1 MTNYKHLIA
10 LLLGAGIAGASQ
22 LSAQEPAK
30 EVRTIKL
37 LQDDAQVRYA
47 SKLYELKYTK
57 PTDIRPFILAAVKRY
72 SDRSQV
78 ERVNNYENNK
88 KYLLVSTG
96 EDFLPYVDELI
107 AGLDKPGKEDAN
119 GSIIEGTGITRITYT
134 PNYRAAADIVRII
147 NEGLKTPEGM
157 MYLNEDT
164 NTIYWK
170 DDKGAALAALSWV
183 KYLDRPLPQVEL
195 HLKYYEIRESKLR
208 DIGVDYLAWKNGP
221 GLDIFSAG
229 FDTGKIFSTEA
240 VFDVIGGVSQ
250 LVDLTKDF
258 SSAWGYGGFFTAP
271 KFDLS
276 FIRVLQQSGNA
287 KLAAQADLTFIN
299 TPVYEV
305 PALNTHLPK
314 VYTAQL
320 TPGYENITKDD
331 DDRSSVVTGG
341 DSSLTLSV
349 INPVICFGAT
359 EDEIESKG
367 EIPSTQEFYEKN
379 NGGVVFA
386 YKLASKSVTER
397 SNRGDELGDS
407 STVGGELTLGFKTEK
422 LLASYIK
429 ENDVEQTI
437 GIPFL
442 VKIPV
447 LKYLFGTTTSIK
459 ERTYIVVTAEASLVH
474 PDGHPAPVESVSAP
488 VPDPD
493 AEAEAEA
500 EVKDEANANISTL

>member
-1 MTNYKHLIA
+1 MTNYRHLIA
-10 LLLGAGIAGASQ
+10 LLLGASIAGASQ

-37 LQDDAQVRYA
+37 LQDDAQVRFA
-47 SKLYELKYTK
+47 SRLYELKYTK
-57 PTDIRPFILAAVKRY
+57 PTDIRPFILAAVTRY
-72 SDRSQV
+72 NARSQV
-78 ERVNNYENNK
+78 DRVNNNEANK
-88 KYLLVSTG
+88 HYLLVSTG
-96 EDFLPYVDELI
+96 EDFLPYVDKLI
-107 AGLDKPGKEDAN
+107 AGLDVPGKEDEF
-119 GSIIEGTGITRITYT
+119 GSIIEGTGVTRVTYH
-134 PNYRAAADIVRII
+134 PNYRLGTEMLRII
-147 NEGLKTPEGM
+147 NAGLRSPEGTIF
-157 MYLNEDT
+157 LNEDT
-164 NTIYWK
+164 NTIFWK
-170 DDKGAALAALSWV
+170 DDRAAAMAALNWI
-183 KYLDRPLPQVEL
+183 KYLDRPVPQVNL
-195 HLKYYEIRESKLR
+195 KLKYYEIRESKLR

-240 VFDVIGGVSQ
+240 IFDVIGGVSQ

-258 SSAWGYGGFFTAP
+258 SSTWGYGGFFTAP

-276 FIRVLQQSGNA
+276 FIRLLQQSGNA
-287 KLAAQADLTFIN
+287 KLAAEAELTFVN
-299 TPVYEV
+299 TPVYETES
-305 PALNTHLPK
+305 LNTHLPK
-314 VYTAQL
+314 VYKATL

-331 DDRSSVVTGG
+331 NDRSSVVTGG

-359 EDEIESKG
+359 PEETTPKG
-367 EIPSTQEFYEKN
+367 QIPSTQEFYEKN
-379 NGGVVFA
+379 EGGVVFA

-459 ERTYIVVTAEASLVH
+459 ERTYVVVTAEASLIH
-474 PDGHPAPVESVSAP
+474 PDGPILAAEPVVESDFGS
-488 VPDPD
+488 DR
-493 AEAEAEA
+493 
-500 EVKDEANANISTL
+500 

>member
-1 MTNYKHLIA
+1 MTNYKKLIA
-10 LLLGAGIAGASQ
+10 LLLGASIAGASQ

-30 EVRTIKL
+30 DVRTIKL
-37 LQDDAQVRYA
+37 LQDDAQVRFA

-57 PTDIRPFILAAVKRY
+57 PTDIRPFILAAVTRY
-72 SDRSQV
+72 NARSQV
-78 ERVNNYENNK
+78 DRVNNNNADRH
-88 KYLLVSTG
+88 YLLVSTG
-96 EDFLPYVDELI
+96 EDFIPYVDALI
-107 AGLDKPGKEDAN
+107 AGLDVPGKQDEF
-119 GSIIEGTGITRITYT
+119 GSIIEGTGVTRVTYH
-134 PNYRAAADIVRII
+134 PNYRIGTEMLRII
-147 NEGLKTPEGM
+147 NAGMRSPEGTI
-157 MYLNEDT
+157 YLNEDT
-164 NTIYWK
+164 NTIFWK
-170 DDKGAALAALSWV
+170 DDRAAANAALNWI
-183 KYLDRPLPQVEL
+183 KYLDRPLPQVNL
-195 HLKYYEIRESKLR
+195 KLKYYEIRESKLR
-208 DIGVDYLAWKNGP
+208 DIGLDYLAWKNGP

-258 SSAWGYGGFFTAP
+258 STAWGYGGFFTAP

-287 KLAAQADLTFIN
+287 KLAAEAELTFVN
-299 TPVYEV
+299 TPIYESE
-305 PALNTHLPK
+305 ALNTHLPK
-314 VYTAQL
+314 IYTAQL

-359 EDEIESKG
+359 PEETTQKG
-367 EIPSTQEFYEKN
+367 QIPSTQEFYEKN
-379 NGGVVFA
+379 DGGVVFA

-422 LLASYIK
+422 LLTSYIK

-474 PDGHPAPVESVSAP
+474 PDGPIAAAEPVVESDFGS
-488 VPDPD
+488 DR
-493 AEAEAEA
+493 
-500 EVKDEANANISTL
+500 

>member
-1 MTNYKHLIA
+1 MTNYKKLIA
-10 LLLGAGIAGASQ
+10 LLLGAGIAGMSL
-22 LSAQEPAK
+22 LSAQEPEK

-37 LQDDAQVRYA
+37 LQDDAQVRFA

-57 PTDIRPFILAAVKRY
+57 PTDIRPFILAAVTRY
-72 SDRSQV
+72 NARSQV
-78 ERVNNYENNK
+78 DRVNNNNADRH
-88 KYLLVSTG
+88 YLLVSTG
-96 EDFLPYVDELI
+96 EDFIPYVDALI
-107 AGLDKPGKEDAN
+107 AGLDVPGKQDDF
-119 GSIIEGTGITRITYT
+119 GSIIEGTGVTRVTYH
-134 PNYRAAADIVRII
+134 PNYRIGTEMLRII
-147 NEGLKTPEGM
+147 NAGMRSPEGTI
-157 MYLNEDT
+157 YLNEDT
-164 NTIYWK
+164 NTIFWK
-170 DDKGAALAALSWV
+170 DDRAAANAALNWI
-183 KYLDRPLPQVEL
+183 KYLDRPLPQVNL
-195 HLKYYEIRESKLR
+195 KLKYYEIRESKLR
-208 DIGVDYLAWKNGP
+208 DIGLDYLAWKNGP

-258 SSAWGYGGFFTAP
+258 SSSWGYGGFFTAP

-287 KLAAQADLTFIN
+287 KLAAEAELTFVN
-299 TPVYEV
+299 TPIYETE
-305 PALNTHLPK
+305 ALNTHLPK

-331 DDRSSVVTGG
+331 NDRTSVVTGG

-359 EDEIESKG
+359 AEETQSKG

-379 NGGVVFA
+379 DGGVVFA

-422 LLASYIK
+422 LLASYVK

-474 PDGHPAPVESVSAP
+474 PDGPILAAEPVVESDFGA
-488 VPDPD
+488 DR
-493 AEAEAEA
+493 
-500 EVKDEANANISTL
+500 

>member
-1 MTNYKHLIA
+1 MTNYRHLIA
-10 LLLGAGIAGASQ
+10 LLLGASIAGASQ

-37 LQDDAQVRYA
+37 LQDDAQVRFA
-47 SKLYELKYTK
+47 SRLYELKYTK
-57 PTDIRPFILAAVKRY
+57 PTDIRPFILAAVTRY
-72 SDRSQV
+72 NARSQV
-78 ERVNNYENNK
+78 DRVNNNEANK
-88 KYLLVSTG
+88 HYLLVSTG
-96 EDFLPYVDELI
+96 EDFLPYVDKLI
-107 AGLDKPGKEDAN
+107 AGLDVPGKEDEF
-119 GSIIEGTGITRITYT
+119 GSIIEGTGVTRVTYH
-134 PNYRAAADIVRII
+134 PNYRLGTEMLRII
-147 NEGLKTPEGM
+147 NAGLRSPEGTIF
-157 MYLNEDT
+157 LNEDT
-164 NTIYWK
+164 NTIFWK
-170 DDKGAALAALSWV
+170 DDRAAAMAALNWI
-183 KYLDRPLPQVEL
+183 KYLDRPVPQVNL
-195 HLKYYEIRESKLR
+195 KLKYYEIRESKLR

-240 VFDVIGGVSQ
+240 IFDVIGGVSQ

-258 SSAWGYGGFFTAP
+258 SSTWGYGGFFTAP
-271 KFDLS
+271 RFDLS
-276 FIRVLQQSGNA
+276 FIRLLQQSGNA
-287 KLAAQADLTFIN
+287 KLAAEAELTFVN
-299 TPVYEV
+299 TPVYETES
-305 PALNTHLPK
+305 LNTHLPK
-314 VYTAQL
+314 VYKATL

-331 DDRSSVVTGG
+331 NDRSSVVTGG

-359 EDEIESKG
+359 PEETTPKG
-367 EIPSTQEFYEKN
+367 QIPSTQEFYEKN
-379 NGGVVFA
+379 EGGVVFA

-459 ERTYIVVTAEASLVH
+459 ERTYVVVTAEASLIH
-474 PDGHPAPVESVSAP
+474 PDGPILAAEPVVESDFGS
-488 VPDPD
+488 DR
-493 AEAEAEA
+493 
-500 EVKDEANANISTL
+500 

>member
-10 LLLGAGIAGASQ
+10 LLLGANIAGASL

-47 SKLYELKYTK
+47 SKLYELKYIK
-57 PTDIRPFILAAVKRY
+57 PTDIRPFILAAVKRN

-78 ERVNNYENNK
+78 ERVNNTETDKHYI
-88 KYLLVSTG
+88 LVSTG
-96 EDFLPYVDELI
+96 EDFIPYVDELI
-107 AGLDKPGKEDAN
+107 AGLDKPGEEKN
-119 GSIIEGTGITRITYT
+119 GSIVEGTGVTRITYT

-195 HLKYYEIRESKLR
+195 HLKYYELRESKLR

-258 SSAWGYGGFFTAP
+258 STAWGYGGFFTAP

-299 TPVYEV
+299 TPVYDL
-305 PALNTHLPK
+305 PSLNTHLPK
-314 VYTAQL
+314 VYTAEL
-320 TPGYENITKDD
+320 TPGYENIAKDD

-349 INPVICFGAT
+349 INPVICFGAS

-386 YKLASKSVTER
+386 YKLNSKSVTER

-422 LLASYIK
+422 LLASYVK
-429 ENDVEQTI
+429 ENDIEQTI

-474 PDGHPAPVESVSAP
+474 PDGHPAPVELESAP

-493 AEAEAEA
+493 AEAETEA
-500 EVKDEANANISTL
+500 KAKDESNANISTL

>member
-10 LLLGAGIAGASQ
+10 LLLGASLAGASQ
-22 LSAQEPAK
+22 ASAEEPAK
-30 EVRTIKL
+30 DVRTITL
-37 LQDDAQVRYA
+37 LQDDAQIRYT

-78 ERVNNYENNK
+78 ERVNNNDTNK
-88 KYLLVSTG
+88 HYLLVSTG
-96 EDFLPYVDELI
+96 EDFIPYVDELI

-147 NEGLKTPEGM
+147 NDGLKTPEGM

-164 NTIYWK
+164 NTLYWK
-170 DDKGAALAALSWV
+170 DDKGAALAALAWV

-195 HLKYYEIRESKLR
+195 HLNYYEIRESKLR
-208 DIGVDYLAWKNGP
+208 DIGLDYLAWKNGP
-221 GLDIFSAG
+221 GLDIFGAG

-240 VFDVIGGVSQ
+240 IFDIIGGASQ

-299 TPVYEV
+299 TPVYEAA
-305 PALNTHLPK
+305 ALNTHLPK
-314 VYTAQL
+314 VYKATL

-341 DSSLTLSV
+341 DSSITLSV

-386 YKLASKSVTER
+386 YKLVSKSVTER

-442 VKIPV
+442 VQIPV

-459 ERTYIVVTAEASLVH
+459 EKTYIVVTAQASLVH
-474 PDGHPAPVESVSAP
+474 PDGHPAPVESESAP

-493 AEAEAEA
+493 KEAAAEGAA
-500 EVKDEANANISTL
+500 KDEANANISTL

>member
-1 MTNYKHLIA
+1 MKDPQSIRKTNAKHMKRFA
-10 LLLGAGIAGASQ
+10 LLILSASLAGAWN
-22 LSAQEPAK
+22 LPAQEPAK

-37 LQDDAQVRYA
+37 LQDDAQVRFA

-57 PTDIRPFILAAVKRY
+57 PTDIRPFILAAVTRY
-72 SDRSQV
+72 NARSQV
-78 ERVNNYENNK
+78 DRVNNNNADRH
-88 KYLLVSTG
+88 YLLVSTG
-96 EDFLPYVDELI
+96 EDFIPYVDKLI
-107 AGLDKPGKEDAN
+107 AGLDVPGKADEF
-119 GSIIEGTGITRITYT
+119 GSIIEGTGVTRVTYH
-134 PNYRAAADIVRII
+134 PNYRIGAEMLRII
-147 NEGLKTPEGM
+147 NAGMRSPEGTI
-157 MYLNEDT
+157 YLNEDT
-164 NTIYWK
+164 NTIFWK
-170 DDKGAALAALSWV
+170 DDRAAANASLNWI
-183 KYLDRPLPQVEL
+183 KYLDRPLPQVNL
-195 HLKYYEIRESKLR
+195 KLKYYEIRESKLR

-240 VFDVIGGVSQ
+240 IFDLIGGASQ

-276 FIRVLQQSGNA
+276 FVRLLQQSGNA
-287 KLAAQADLTFIN
+287 KLAAEAELTFVN
-299 TPVYEV
+299 TPIYETE
-305 PALNTHLPK
+305 ALNTHLPK

-359 EDEIESKG
+359 PEETTQKG
-367 EIPSTQEFYEKN
+367 QIPSTQEFYEKN

-459 ERTYIVVTAEASLVH
+459 ERTCIVVTAEASLVH
-474 PDGHPAPVESVSAP
+474 PDGPIVAAEPTVESDFGA
-488 VPDPD
+488 DR
-493 AEAEAEA
+493 
-500 EVKDEANANISTL
+500 